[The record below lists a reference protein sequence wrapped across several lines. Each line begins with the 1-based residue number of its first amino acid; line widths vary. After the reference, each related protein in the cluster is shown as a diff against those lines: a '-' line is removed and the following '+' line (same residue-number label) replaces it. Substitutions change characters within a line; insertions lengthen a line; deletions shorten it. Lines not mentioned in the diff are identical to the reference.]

1 MSRPKEHIENGEP
14 PQQIVLLRRLFITSE
29 LFLSK
34 SKDKEHQRADRQR
47 RPRDIPPGDLPVG
60 RLGFLGV
67 ADKER
72 SVSAEE
78 LIGKQHGER
87 RDNADQHAA
96 EPTEPRSLMG
106 QRWAVRQIED
116 R

>member
-1 MSRPKEHIENGEP
+1 MSRPKEHTENGEP

-34 SKDKEHQRADRQR
+34 SKDKEHQRANWQHG
-47 RPRDIPPGDLPVG
+47 PRDIPPGDLPVG

-72 SVSAEE
+72 SVPAEE
-78 LIGKQHGER
+78 LIGKQHGES

-96 EPTEPRSLMG
+96 EPAEPRSLMG

>member
-1 MSRPKEHIENGEP
+1 MSRPKEHTENGEP

-47 RPRDIPPGDLPVG
+47 RPRDIPSGDLPVG
-60 RLGFLGV
+60 RLGFHGI

-72 SVSAEE
+72 SIPAEE

-96 EPTEPRSLMG
+96 EPAESRSLMG
-106 QRWAVRQIED
+106 QRGAVRQIED